1 MAVTRGRLFRVSRF
15 FVRPML
21 GRWTCDIPAPQ
32 GPTVYVAHHGN
43 MRGPITT
50 LCYLPFP
57 VRPWVLHTLTRR
69 DTCYVQYRDVT
80 FLGRLGYPR
89 PLAAALAW
97 VTSRYVSAVTQ
108 SMGAIPVY
116 RGTVKIGRT
125 FQASVEALQA
135 GEPILLFPD
144 IDYANRGGEIGA
156 VYEGFLLLDRFWR
169 KVSAEPLDF
178 VPLRWDRETRRITAG
193 ALVRFDPAANR
204 REETA
209 RVLEALRKGI
219 NEKA

>member
-15 FVRPML
+15 FVRPLL

-144 IDYANRGGEIGA
+144 IDYAHRGGEIGA
-156 VYEGFLLLDRFWR
+156 VYEGFFAAGPLL
-169 KVSAEPLDF
+169 AEGLGGAPGLRPPAVGPGDPAHYRRGAG
-178 VPLRWDRETRRITAG
+178 PLRPRRQPAG
-193 ALVRFDPAANR
+193 GDGPGAGGPP
-204 REETA
+204 
-209 RVLEALRKGI
+209 
-219 NEKA
+219 

>member
-1 MAVTRGRLFRVSRF
+1 MGSGKLFALSRRV
-15 FVRPML
+15 VRPWL
-21 GRWTCDIPAPQ
+21 GRWTCAVAPPVR
-32 GPTVYVAHHGN
+32 PTVYVAHHGN
-43 MRGPITT
+43 MRGPITA

-69 DTCYVQYRDVT
+69 DTCYRQYRDFT
-80 FLGRLGYPR
+80 FTHRLGLPR

-97 VTSRYVSAVTQ
+97 LTSGYVSAVTQ

-116 RGTVKIGRT
+116 RGSVKIGRT

-144 IDYANRGGEIGA
+144 IDYASRDREMGE

-193 ALVRFDPAANR
+193 EAVRFDPDADR
-204 REETA
+204 RQETA
-209 RVLEALRKGI
+209 RVLEALRQGI